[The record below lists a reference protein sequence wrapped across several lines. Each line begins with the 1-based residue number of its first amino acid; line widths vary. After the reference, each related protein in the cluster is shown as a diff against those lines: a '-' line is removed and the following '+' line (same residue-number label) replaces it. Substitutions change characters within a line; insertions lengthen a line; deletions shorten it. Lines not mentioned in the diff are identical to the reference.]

1 MRALPSQARSSR
13 SRVTLVA
20 GLATAA
26 LVVAGCSSGS
36 SGSPSTSASSTTSAA
51 SSASSSASPSDAGG
65 LQQGGTAVIG
75 AEQEPDCMDWI
86 ASCAGSIWGSY
97 MAQVTTIP
105 VVYNVRKQ
113 GNDWLPQISSI
124 MASEPVVS
132 AGPPQTV
139 TYKLN
144 PAAVWSDGKPITS
157 ADLKYTAL
165 QIRDGKDILD
175 KTGYSEVTDIAT
187 PDAQTAVVTFS
198 KPYGGWKL
206 LFSGS
211 TGVLPSHLLQGKDR
225 AAVMQDGYTWSG
237 GPWIIE
243 SWKKGESITLVPNAG
258 YWGDKP
264 KLDKVVFQFTADTSA
279 AFQAFKSG
287 QLDAIYPTPQLD
299 AIDQIKAGIPGSK
312 VQVEPAS
319 GNLEALWMNNA
330 QPLLKSVAVRQAL
343 SYSIDRNA
351 IVGRI
356 YGPLDVKSPA
366 QSFYPPIL
374 SAFGGQDFS
383 VYGLDL
389 AKVDQLMTGDG
400 WAKAADGVWAKDG
413 KPAALTIT
421 TIAGN
426 KRRELME
433 QVLQQQLKTAG
444 FDLTIKN
451 AAAADL
457 FGTIL
462 PDGTFDIGIWT
473 LVTTFPDPGLSFAFD
488 SGNIPSDANQFSG
501 LNYSRTD
508 VAGLNPVLATVDTAT
523 DPNVR
528 LAATQAGDKLIAESA
543 TSLPIAAI
551 PNVLLTLDKIG
562 GPTSINPSEGPFWNL
577 EQWGLVG

>member
-1 MRALPSQARSSR
+1 M
-13 SRVTLVA
+13 A
-20 GLATAA
+20 GLAASA
-26 LVVAGCSSGS
+26 LVLAGCSSNSTSSTS
-36 SGSPSTSASSTTSAA
+36 SGSASADSSAA
-51 SSASSSASPSDAGG
+51 ESAAPADAMAV
-65 LQQGGTAVIG
+65 QQGGTVVIG

-97 MAQVTTIP
+97 MAQVTTVP
-105 VVYNVRKQ
+105 VVFNVRKS
-113 GNDWLPQISSI
+113 GDDWVPEISGI

-144 PAAVWSDGKPITS
+144 PDAVWSDGTPITS

-165 QIRDGKDILD
+165 AIRDGEDILD
-175 KTGYSEVTDIAT
+175 KTGYTEIADIAT
-187 PDAQTAVVTFS
+187 PDPQTAIVTFA
-198 KPYGGWKL
+198 KEFAGWKV

-211 TGVLPSHLLQGKDR
+211 SGVLPSHLLEGKDR
-225 AAVMQDGYTWSG
+225 PALMNDGYSWSG
-237 GPWIIE
+237 GPWIID
-243 SWKKGESITLVPNAG
+243 SWKKGESITLVPNSG

-264 KLDKVVFQFTADTSA
+264 KLDKVVFQFTADTAA

-299 AIDQIKAGIPGSK
+299 AIDQIKAGIPGAK
-312 VQVEPAS
+312 VQVEAVS

-330 QPLLKSVAVRQAL
+330 KPLLKSTAVRQAL
-343 SYSIDRNA
+343 SYSIDRAA
-351 IVGRI
+351 IVERL

-383 VYGLDL
+383 TYGLDL
-389 AKVDQLMTGDG
+389 AKVEQIMTADG
-400 WAKAADGVWAKDG
+400 WAKDADGLWAKAG
-413 KPAALTIT
+413 TPATLTIT

-444 FDLTIKN
+444 FGLTIKN
-451 AAAADL
+451 SSAPDL

-462 PDGTFDIGIWT
+462 PDGDFDLGIWT
-473 LVTTFPDPGLSFAFD
+473 LVTTFPDPSLSFAFD
-488 SGNIPSDANQFSG
+488 SGNIPSEANEFSG

-508 VAGLNPVLATVDTAT
+508 VPGLNELLGTVDKTTDSALRLSAT
-523 DPNVR
+523 KE
-528 LAATQAGDKLIAESA
+528 GDKLLADSA
-543 TSLPIAAI
+543 TSLPIAAV
-551 PNVLLTLDKIG
+551 PNVLLILDKIG

-577 EQWGLVG
+577 QEWGLVG

>member
-1 MRALPSQARSSR
+1 MHVLTSLTHRTRPVAA
-13 SRVTLVA
+13 LVA
-20 GLATAA
+20 GIAAAAVLLTA
-26 LVVAGCSSGS
+26 CSSGS
-36 SGSPSTSASSTTSAA
+36 TGSSATSAA
-51 SSASSSASPSDAGG
+51 STVASAEPSSAPAMST
-65 LQQGGTAVIG
+65 GGTIVIG

-105 VVYNVRKQ
+105 VAFNVRKK
-113 GNDWLPQISSI
+113 GDDWLPEMSGIL
-124 MASEPVVS
+124 ASEPVVS

-144 PAAVWSDGKPITS
+144 PEAVWSDGTPITS

-165 QIRDGKDILD
+165 QIRDGEDILD
-175 KTGYSEVTDIAT
+175 KSGYSEITDIAT
-187 PDAQTAVVTFS
+187 PDAQTAVVTFA
-198 KPYGGWKL
+198 KPYAGWKV

-211 TGVLPSHLLQGKDR
+211 TGILPSHLLEGKDR
-225 AAVMQDGYTWSG
+225 AALMNDGYTFSG

-258 YWGDKP
+258 YWGEKP
-264 KLDKVVFQFTADTSA
+264 KLDKVVFQFTADTAA

-287 QLDAIYPTPQLD
+287 QLDALYPTPQLD
-299 AIDQIKAGIPGSK
+299 AIDQIKAGLPGAK
-312 VQVEPAS
+312 VQVEAVS

-330 QPLLKSVAVRQAL
+330 KPILASKAVRQAI
-343 SYSIDRNA
+343 SYAIDRAA

-356 YGPLDVKSPA
+356 YGPLEVKNPA

-383 VYGLDL
+383 VYSLDL
-389 AKVDQLMTGDG
+389 AKVEELMTGDG
-400 WAKAADGVWAKDG
+400 WARNADGIWAKAG
-413 KPAALTIT
+413 APANLTIT

-433 QVLQQQLKTAG
+433 QVLQQQLKEAG
-444 FDLTIKN
+444 FALTIKN
-451 AAAADL
+451 AAAPDL

-462 PDGTFDIGIWT
+462 PDGDFDLGIWT
-473 LVTTFPDPGLSFAFD
+473 LVTTFPDPSLSFAFD
-488 SGNIPSDANQFSG
+488 STNIPSEANQFSG

-508 VAGLNPVLATVDTAT
+508 VPGLNEVLGQVDTSTDDAT
-523 DPNVR
+523 R
-528 LAATQAGDKLIAESA
+528 LAATQEGDKLLADSA
-543 TSLPIAAI
+543 TSLPLAAV

-562 GPTSINPSEGPFWNL
+562 GPLSINPSEGPFWNL
-577 EQWGLVG
+577 EQWGLVS